1 MRIKNVRVFTEAQRF
16 KEGEICIADG
26 LFTEQK
32 NDTGEVLD
40 GKGCYA
46 IPGLIDIHLHG
57 CKGHDFC
64 DGTSGALEAI
74 ARYEAS
80 VGVTAIAPAVMTLP
94 VEQLEYIL
102 SVAADHRRKGGE
114 GADVL
119 GINMEGPFISRQKK
133 GAQDEA
139 HMIPCSLE
147 VFRRFQAAAEGL
159 VRYIAVAPEEPGA
172 LAFVEQMHGGVT
184 VSVGHTNATYEQAR
198 AAFERGASHAIH
210 LYNAMSPFTHRAPGV
225 VGAVADSGHVA
236 AELICDG
243 VHVHPAVVRATF
255 SMLGSDR
262 IILVSDSMRA
272 TGMPDGDYTLGGQAV
287 HVEGRRAVSVSD
299 GVLAGSVTHLMDCM
313 RTAVKEMAVPL
324 EEAVACATV
333 NPAKS
338 LGEYGMYGSISPGK
352 KAHLVLLDQ
361 ELHVRAVIKDGKR
374 LV

>member
-147 VFRRFQAAAEGL
+147 VFRRFQSAAEGL

-361 ELHVRAVIKDGKR
+361 ELHVRAVI
-374 LV
+374 

>member
-324 EEAVACATV
+324 EEAVVCATV

>member
-94 VEQLEYIL
+94 VEQVEYIL
-102 SVAADHRRKGGE
+102 SVAAGHRRKGGE

-324 EEAVACATV
+324 EEAVVCATV